1 MSVTDLMPE
10 HPPGSIRSAS
20 IAEDLARGGVDLQV
34 TVVSPA
40 KELFSG
46 EAHWVTLPGVN
57 GQFGIWPRH
66 VAMVAA
72 LGIGVLR
79 VGLRDHTR
87 VEFVV
92 RGSFLSV
99 ADNVVTILVDLA
111 LTRDEVDEAEAR
123 RELEETNDALAHQTD
138 GFEFVRLLEFRDWCQ
153 ARIKF
158 ANS

>member
-1 MSVTDLMPE
+1 MSVSEMMPE
-10 HPPGSIRSAS
+10 HPTDSIHTGS

-34 TVVSPA
+34 TVVSPSR
-40 KELFSG
+40 ELFSG
-46 EAHWVTLPGVN
+46 SAHWVTLPGIG

-72 LGIGVLR
+72 LGSGLLR
-79 VGLRDHTR
+79 IGLRDHSR
-87 VEFVV
+87 AEFVV

-111 LTRDEVDEAEAR
+111 VTKDDVDADAARAELDEVNAE
-123 RELEETNDALAHQTD
+123 LAHPANERVFGQ
-138 GFEFVRLLEFRDWCQ
+138 LLERRDWCQ

-158 ANS
+158 AAS